1 MTTDSAALTPRS
13 IGQIAISV
21 QDIVRATA
29 FYRDT
34 LGLRLLFE
42 FPGLA
47 FFDCGGVR
55 LMLAKPEKAEL
66 DHAASLIYY
75 KVDDI
80 HAAHAVLAA
89 RGVTIENAP
98 EVVAKMPDHDL
109 WISAFRDTENNILA
123 LMCEVPTGDAARRE
137 AQA

>member
-1 MTTDSAALTPRS
+1 MPTDSRELTPRS
-13 IGQIAISV
+13 IGQIAINV
-21 QDIVRATA
+21 QDVGRATA

-80 HAAHAVLAA
+80 HAAHAALAA

-98 EVVAKMPDHDL
+98 AVVAKMPDHDL

-123 LMCEVPTGDAARRE
+123 LMCEVPTGDPTRRE
-137 AQA
+137 AQV

>member
-1 MTTDSAALTPRS
+1 MTTDSADLTPRS
-13 IGQIAISV
+13 IGQIAITV
-21 QDIVRATA
+21 QDVARATQ

-34 LGLRLLFE
+34 LGLPLLFE

-55 LMLAKPEKAEL
+55 LMLAKPEKPEL

-80 HAAHAVLAA
+80 HAAHAALAA

-98 EVVAKMPDHDL
+98 EVVAKMPGHDL
-109 WISAFRDTENNILA
+109 WISAFRDSENNILA
-123 LMCEVPTGDAARRE
+123 LMCEVPTGDVAPRE
-137 AQA
+137 PQT

>member
-1 MTTDSAALTPRS
+1 MPTDSRELSPRS
-13 IGQIAISV
+13 IGQIAINV
-21 QDIVRATA
+21 QDVGRATA

-55 LMLAKPEKAEL
+55 LMLAKPENAEL

-80 HAAHAVLAA
+80 HAAHAALAA
-89 RGVTIENAP
+89 RGVTIDKAP
-98 EVVAKMPDHDL
+98 AVVAKMPDHDL

-123 LMCEVPTGDAARRE
+123 LMCEVPTGDPAQRE
-137 AQA
+137 AQV